1 MIEVLK
7 QMQEALKKY
16 HYYTI
21 DAGLPNQSMLN
32 KGYAAY
38 QAGKQAIAELE
49 SQEQNFCPRCGKR
62 TNDIHTCTP
71 PQCTEQDLSEQGR
84 KKSAILGNNIEEMVN
99 NGLPFLTAL
108 DTALKVYDHHTP
120 RLHPPQRTEQEPVAW
135 LLTEKNINS
144 LHVDSIQLLI
154 DRLKHAHHTDLC
166 VRINGQD
173 EWFQADWLKHMVR
186 ATPPQRTWVGLT
198 VEEIKTIC
206 VENGWDSSW
215 QSMRFAHAIES
226 KLKENNT

>member
-7 QMQEALKKY
+7 QMQEALREY

-32 KGYAAY
+32 KGYAAF

-49 SQEQNFCPRCGKR
+49 SQEPVAWMDADGNVSDNNDHKCFPIPLYTQQPQRTEQNFCPRCGKR

-71 PQCTEQDLSEQGR
+71 PQNIEQDLSEQGR

-120 RLHPPQRTEQEPVAW
+120 RLHQ
-135 LLTEKNINS
+135 
-144 LHVDSIQLLI
+144 
-154 DRLKHAHHTDLC
+154 
-166 VRINGQD
+166 
-173 EWFQADWLKHMVR
+173 
-186 ATPPQRTWVGLT
+186 PQRTWVGLT
-198 VEEIKTIC
+198 ADEIWN
-206 VENGWDSSW
+206 EWLE
-215 QSMRFAHAIES
+215 QSKPERNTHNFVVAFTRAIEA
-226 KLKENNT
+226 KLKELNG